1 MSYTATVF
9 NVMIASPGDV
19 EIERDLARDI
29 IHEWNAIHSPSRG
42 MALMPIG
49 WETHSHPSMDDRA
62 QGVLN
67 KQILK
72 DADLLVAIFWT
83 RIGTPTGEAV
93 SGSVE
98 EVERHVTAGKPAMI
112 YFSSAPVRLD
122 SVDEAQYKKLKEFKE
137 QIQAQS
143 RGLFETYDTPSNFGE
158 KFRRQL
164 ATKINNDAFFDIQ
177 GHAGSQHITTPVG
190 RVVAEAAK
198 KIPAMSNE
206 AKTLLIEASLDRGGH
221 ILHARYN
228 NGVALQTNGK
238 QLITDN
244 EPRSIATWEGAVD
257 ELAHL
262 GLIKA
267 QGHKGQVYKVTR
279 EGYDVAELLR
289 P

>member
-1 MSYTATVF
+1 
-9 NVMIASPGDV
+9 MIASPGDV
-19 EIERDLARDI
+19 QIERDLARDI
-29 IHEWNAIHSPSRG
+29 VHEWNAIHSPSRG

-49 WETHSHPSMDDRA
+49 WETHSHPSMEDRA

-72 DADLLVAIFWT
+72 YADLLVAIFWT

-98 EVERHVTAGKPAMI
+98 EIEKHIAAGKPAMI

-122 SVDEAQYKKLKEFKE
+122 SVDEAQYRKLKEFKE

-143 RGLFETYDTPSNFGE
+143 RGLFETYDTPSNFAD

-164 ATKINNDAFFDIQ
+164 ATKINNDAFFHTHIQ
-177 GHAGSQHITTPVG
+177 GGSQHVASSVD

-198 KIPAMSNE
+198 KIPAMSDE
-206 AKTLLIEASLDRGGH
+206 AKTLIIEASLDRGGH
-221 ILHARYN
+221 ILHARYI

-238 QLITDN
+238 QLIADRD
-244 EPRSIATWEGAVD
+244 PRSIAAWEGALD
-257 ELAHL
+257 ELARL

-267 QGHKGQVYKVTR
+267 QGDKG
-279 EGYDVAELLR
+279 EDVAELLR